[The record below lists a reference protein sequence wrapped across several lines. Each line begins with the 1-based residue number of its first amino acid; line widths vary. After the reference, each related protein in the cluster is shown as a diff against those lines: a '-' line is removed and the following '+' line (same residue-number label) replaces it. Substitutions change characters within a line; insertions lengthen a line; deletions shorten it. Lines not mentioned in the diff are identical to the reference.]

1 MTTAELE
8 NYRQNIVQS
17 FEDPVVITVRS
28 GGYALNAGDTSN
40 RDAHGGISWIN
51 YWRAITKNYDTILHC
66 SSCGKVIFVGELTQ
80 AQIRQN
86 LPIGANLEDYRAHG
100 GHIKLLP
107 PVDAK
112 WRRGLYITPLCPEC
126 NAKHGQRIPIR
137 AGSILCKEVGA
148 NITEE

>member
-1 MTTAELE
+1 MTAAEVE
-8 NYRQNIVQS
+8 NYRQNIVQNFGDS
-17 FEDPVVITVRS
+17 VVITVRT
-28 GGYALNAGDTSN
+28 GGCALNAGDTGN

-51 YWRAITKNYDTILHC
+51 YWRAITKNNDTILHC

-86 LPIGANLEDYRAHG
+86 LPIGANIEDYRAHG

-112 WRRGLYITPLCPEC
+112 WREGYTLLLSVRNVMLNMVRESPLE
-126 NAKHGQRIPIR
+126 Q
-137 AGSILCKEVGA
+137 EVNCVKKLA
-148 NITEE
+148 QI